1 MRLFNFFDFFDNT
14 KSYSEAISPNSF
26 FKLRK
31 STSHR
36 FATTEPLN
44 ATRHESS
51 TSKIPLPLSLS
62 LIRKSEKKKL
72 TAVETIFQNY
82 FPLRYTHREKNSL
95 GSRSSES
102 KSSIRSYR
110 SDYES
115 SPLLVPSRLA
125 RRNAND
131 SGIPRKEKVVSG
143 WR

>member
-1 MRLFNFFDFFDNT
+1 MIFDIFDFFDNT
-14 KSYSEAISPNSF
+14 KSYSKAISPNSF

-72 TAVETIFQNY
+72 TAVSKPFSKTIFPYDTHIGRRIVSDHDRANRAY
-82 FPLRYTHREKNSL
+82 RIEKLDSILPVRLRILPTPRPKSAREK
-95 GSRSSES
+95 EC
-102 KSSIRSYR
+102 
-110 SDYES
+110 E
-115 SPLLVPSRLA
+115 
-125 RRNAND
+125 
-131 SGIPRKEKVVSG
+131 
-143 WR
+143 

>member
-1 MRLFNFFDFFDNT
+1 MRLFDIFNFFDNT

-36 FATTEPLN
+36 FAEPLN

-72 TAVETIFQNY
+72 TAVSKLFSKTIFPYDTHIGRRIVSDHDRANRKAR
-82 FPLRYTHREKNSL
+82 FDLTGPITNPPPPL
-95 GSRSSES
+95 
-102 KSSIRSYR
+102 
-110 SDYES
+110 D
-115 SPLLVPSRLA
+115 PSRLA